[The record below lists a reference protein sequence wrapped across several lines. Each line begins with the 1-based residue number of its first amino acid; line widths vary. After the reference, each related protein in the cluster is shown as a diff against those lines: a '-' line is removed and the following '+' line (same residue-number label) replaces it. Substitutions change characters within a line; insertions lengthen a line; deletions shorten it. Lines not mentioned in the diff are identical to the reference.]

1 MIALYIALGLLAA
14 FLLTIMVRALL
25 FVPPRPV
32 SAAAGEMEIDHLR
45 LTASLQAMIRIP
57 TISYAEEGRA
67 DQQQF
72 DRFVGLLQ
80 DTYPR
85 VFARAG
91 FQKLG
96 KNGLLLHLPGQSP
109 GQPSVLMAHYDVVP
123 VEEALWTHPP
133 FSGEVIE
140 GELWGRGSL
149 DTKCTL
155 MAILEAAESLLK
167 EGFTPKNDLYL
178 SFGGD
183 EECLG
188 ADAAAI
194 VDYLEQ
200 QGIRPAFV
208 LDEGGAIVNNVFPG
222 VSTPA
227 ALIGIAEKGNVF
239 ADLVATGKSG
249 HASAPPAS
257 QAVGI
262 LARALHRLHQKPFPF
277 TFTKAARELFDTLG
291 RHSTFLYK
299 LIFANLW
306 CFAPLLNLI
315 CKKTGGELNAL
326 VRTTVAQTRLSASEA
341 YNVLPNEARAGLNLR
356 LISGDSK
363 EQARARMARIIGDP
377 RVTVNIHRGS
387 EPSSV
392 SPTRGEAW
400 ERLTGAIAAIYP
412 NTIISPYLMVA
423 ASDSRHYCRISP
435 HVYRF
440 TGLPLSRAQLQMI
453 HSQDERIPIAL
464 LPDLVRFYVQVM
476 QRC

>member
-1 MIALYIALGLLAA
+1 MTALYIALGALVL
-14 FLLTIMVRALL
+14 FLLLLVARALL
-25 FVPPRPV
+25 FVPKGLERAEAKPL
-32 SAAAGEMEIDHLR
+32 DLDLNR
-45 LTASLQAMIRIP
+45 LTQNLQAMVRIP

-67 DQQQF
+67 DQAQF
-72 DRFVGLLQ
+72 DRFVALLQ

-85 VFARAG
+85 VFVAASLK
-91 FQKLG
+91 KLG
-96 KNGLLLHLPGQSP
+96 KNGLLLHVPGRSA

-133 FSGEVIE
+133 FEGRILG

-155 MAILEAAESLLK
+155 MAILEAAEHLLQA
-167 EGFTPKNDLYL
+167 GFTPQSDLYL

-188 ADAAAI
+188 ADTAAI
-194 VDYLEQ
+194 VDYLQ
-200 QGIRPAFV
+200 AQGIRPAFV
-208 LDEGGAIVNNVFPG
+208 LDEGGAIVNKVFPG

-262 LARALHRLHQKPFPF
+262 LARALDRLHKKPFPF
-277 TFTKAARELFDTLG
+277 TLTKAARELFDTLG
-291 RHSTFLYK
+291 RHSTFAYK

-315 CKKTGGELNAL
+315 CKKSGGELNAL
-326 VRTTVAQTRLSASEA
+326 VRTTVAQTRLTAGEA
-341 YNVLPNEARAGLNLR
+341 YNVLPNEAKAGLNLR

-363 EQARARMARIIGDP
+363 EQARARMERIIGDK
-377 RVTVNIHRGS
+377 RVQVRILRGS

-392 SPTRGEAW
+392 SPTQGPAW

-440 TGLPLSRAQLQMI
+440 TGLPLSREQLGMI
-453 HSQDERIPIAL
+453 HSQDERIPLAL

-476 QRC
+476 LQC